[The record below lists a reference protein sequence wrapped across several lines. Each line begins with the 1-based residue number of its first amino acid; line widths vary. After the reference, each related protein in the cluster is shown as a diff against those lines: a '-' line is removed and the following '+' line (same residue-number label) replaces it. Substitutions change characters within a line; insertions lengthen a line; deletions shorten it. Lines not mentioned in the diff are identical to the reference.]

1 MSGVCTHNCGSCGN
15 YGWFAVDYGEYPE
28 DDCGSCKVTGEVVY
42 SDDEACDEWF
52 FSGKTMK
59 PKENKKNKSKPK
71 KMKNRNDDSWDQLFI
86 SINVKRVSK
95 NHPLC
100 LWKSQV

>member
-52 FSGKTMK
+52 SSGKTMK
-59 PKENKKNKSKPK
+59 LKENKKNKSKPK
-71 KMKNRNDDSWDQLFI
+71 KMKNHNYDSWD
-86 SINVKRVSK
+86 
-95 NHPLC
+95 
-100 LWKSQV
+100 